1 MLFFTMSNFKNAST
15 YKWRRV
21 VQLRKLFY
29 SGISK
34 LVLLLPSSFHIL
46 CTILFTVYFYTIF
59 SMFLFLFHWSH
70 LKAGA
75 IPSSDSYLFRKRS
88 TIGQLNVQ
96 AATAKNEQ
104 QYTLSNRLCIAFQ
117 KFYSFLW
124 NVLHWKMIVVEFIF
138 WQNYRLGACNITKS
152 CALAFSKDCTR
163 ICNLSIYFDILA
175 TSISQNTFQ

>member
-1 MLFFTMSNFKNAST
+1 MLFFTISNFKSAST

-21 VQLRKLFY
+21 VLLRKLFY
-29 SGISK
+29 SEISK

-46 CTILFTVYFYTIF
+46 YTILFTVYFYTIL

-75 IPSSDSYLFRKRS
+75 VPSSDSYLFRKRS
-88 TIGQLNVQ
+88 TISQLNVQ

-117 KFYSFLW
+117 NFYSFFW
-124 NVLHWKMIVVEFIF
+124 NVLNWKMLVVEFIF
-138 WQNYRLGACNITKS
+138 WQNCRLRDCNVTK
-152 CALAFSKDCTR
+152 
-163 ICNLSIYFDILA
+163 
-175 TSISQNTFQ
+175 